1 MEPLGPFLVPFSTV
15 LDAVRPPA
23 GSSVARKLP
32 NPCNTR
38 VWEGP
43 GREEMTSGGANEGVA
58 RGTKQQTGDRRNRE
72 PRVAPPEVLKWGSRA
87 PLNYRLETTGT
98 ENRGQKPRTEYL

>member
-1 MEPLGPFLVPFSTV
+1 MFLRLLGSKFEALGTVLGGFGSVLEPLGTFLVPFSTV

-38 VWEGP
+38 VWEAP
-43 GREEMTSGGANEGVA
+43 GREVTGSGEANVVGLG
-58 RGTKQQTGDRRNRE
+58 GTKQQNRGLKNRE
-72 PRVAPPEVLKWGSRA
+72 LKICR
-87 PLNYRLETTGT
+87 P
-98 ENRGQKPRTEYL
+98 